1 MDEINNNNSF
11 SDYIADNKSGSS
23 FTVINTTGGSVAISI
38 VASRPIETTED
49 QTVTPGIRTESGAT
63 TADLSDRKIT
73 LTGNANASDEW
84 TFTIDDK
91 SVTVDA
97 TGALTGTAAALA
109 DAINADNSALKA
121 DFFATWSGVAIMVTR
136 RNGGE
141 EFTPSISV
149 VRDSSLADPILSG
162 TPKVTWDTSED
173 SKIFNVETPIF
184 ADLVSSKPGPT
195 TWTVTL
201 EGGSSVAVAD
211 VIDDLPATA
220 QKIMDEINNNNSFS
234 DYIADNKSGSS
245 FTVTNKTGD
254 PVAIAISVSRE
265 VTQEGSAPSTA
276 DLSSKKITLTGNANA
291 SDEWTFTIDN
301 KFVTVEATGALSG
314 TAEALADAINADN
327 SALKADFFAT
337 WSGVA
342 IMVTRRNGGE
352 EFTPSISVVRDSSL
366 ADPILSGTPKVTW
379 KQYVVFNPSAT
390 TGDSEDVWRLDID
403 GDTQRVVAG
412 RGTGTVE
419 ATRTEVANRFKTDH
433 AGSLPSNVVVRDFG
447 LYVDGGLKT
456 VTALEVYRENG
467 TPFAIGNA
475 TQTRAFAYIHATS
488 TNLPPAGD
496 LQVATDPDA
505 NPTKFYS
512 AATID
517 LRTQRYERSATITI
531 QLDDA
536 PGTQRTPLVFAPG
549 SGSGGPVDGG
559 TGHDVAEEL
568 AAALGA
574 TLDHN
579 NRALSERYDV
589 VASGGKVTITEQ
601 KPGLDPFQLRVES
614 GASFVD
620 GLFDIDKAEIMTTST
635 AVERDIY
642 NYVPVNYT
650 CNTNG
655 YLGYYNNYTCT
666 TYQGNYT
673 KVRFGTLT
681 EVVRPT
687 LSLYAVDDG
696 VETFVASDTFGD
708 TGRSVFTGGSD
719 AGSATNEDPF
729 LQHRFNSGDAGTYRI
744 KVSSYKTYTF
754 EPNND
759 PNPFSTTLL
768 VSDSFR
774 VSSRRCGFLNLFTC
788 RYPSGVNN
796 NRVITN
802 VGYDNYIR
810 ARDGFTAPIAQ
821 PVDGVVVGQ
830 NYELIISLPGHEA
843 NKSQIDLV
851 GKVVTFID
859 GDGKGEAGVIA
870 GYNAEYQTYILEG
883 SISDNVKA
891 EDTFEIT
898 TDPYTDGTTQ
908 DTFGD
913 NSPLTD
919 SYDVVLTGAPDSLVT
934 VNVSPRPT
942 RTFDSDLV
950 FDARAG
956 FGQKEEV
963 QVAVATTKA
972 TIEIDGVVEAS
983 QIWTVV
989 LRPVDSDGRPV
1000 VTPEI
1005 VSITGATSAASAAQ
1019 TLGAE
1024 VNLRT
1029 ATTGVSATVAGSIIS
1044 LTGVPVTATGLTGKF
1059 FVSTDISVSTAFTQG
1074 RGTITIDRC
1083 DSGELED
1090 RRCENGV
1097 IEPPFKTLPI
1107 TDRLAIE
1114 FGGFTQVG
1122 EIWTLKLGPAAADT
1136 YTYTARFREGPD
1148 VAAAAIAA
1156 AIAASGSYDV
1166 LVTGRVLT
1174 IARKDGVRI
1183 ADVTASVNS
1192 NVDPSTTATVQSFLE
1207 FVADGGADNAWN
1219 KRQTVWVMAV
1229 DDDFIDGGDALV
1241 FPAFEERVNA
1251 IRGPLTIQGGIPE
1264 GSEQQ
1269 INDPFGLPT
1278 ETNLLRPEGFISD
1291 SDFGVGATTVDL
1303 GALNAG
1309 DGVLVD
1315 PLADHV
1321 NATTGE
1327 RPGFDPRMDDFSYV
1341 VTFIDPVTFQ
1351 ETELDVNPDGVS
1363 ADILSLVDVE
1373 NSFDVT
1379 SFTAGDGELTFQ
1391 GTPDQGDLSDT
1402 IEWTQ
1407 ATLELTASKVHG
1419 FTDDP
1424 TITDDNDEFGEEWKL
1439 VIGTTTYTSG
1449 RLSADDASLVGA
1461 AKLLVA
1467 DINERSNYTANIAI
1481 GLLGNVRIVIQSTT
1495 PFTLGNSGAGIN
1507 VVAGHDR
1514 NGDSVTTDGAVIVSG
1529 TPVTS
1534 TAAGVKWNKAGFFFS
1549 GDYTGA
1555 WQIVVGGKTY
1565 DVNGAT
1571 NNIRSIEDLTNEF
1584 ARQIRGNQG
1593 NLAPVVSGTTVT
1605 FTSAWPGGD
1614 VPAAGIDYSI
1624 TPLNPNER
1632 VLEADQVDTLNIFHK
1647 NSPADD
1653 VGYLTEDRLTGLGLG
1668 GDAVIAGLRLD
1679 GGVTY
1684 FDVEE
1689 LDIELGQGNNRF
1701 TIDSTHEGATIITSG
1716 AGYDTFNV
1724 RSIGGHTEINT
1735 GANNDTVNVGTG
1747 VNFAADINDGVD
1759 VVKAPD
1765 FAHYADSISAI
1776 LTINGGSD
1784 RIVGSVL
1791 GPDSGTGAGPVNG
1804 YDADTKTITDTNAQN
1819 PVDIGNAV
1827 DRRRTTVDVRT
1838 QTDIGTLI
1846 VDVAIANADTAPF
1859 ADPTGNVTFIANDN
1873 FDDFDVFVFNYRL
1886 CDIDGV
1892 CARYVVSIDT
1902 DDLVNREWSGNLYS
1916 DDKSL
1921 KVNRTKYVVD
1931 LSGSTITITGGTGA
1945 GQQALIVG
1953 NTATTFE
1960 IDQAFGVA
1968 LDNTSTYEISS
1979 IGRLGDIV
1987 TIDDSGDD
1995 NDNKLTVT
2003 QNTVS
2008 GIDMPSVPEI
2018 QTILVQAN
2026 KGDYELTGIDIDGI
2040 ERTRRFEYGLDAEG
2054 FEERLR
2060 YLFGIEGIDV
2070 TAERTSTD
2078 VRYTVTFLRSQAGYN
2093 WEQIVWNEAGSNLTP
2108 NPDNSAFVKIDT
2120 ERQGRTAP
2128 IAEIQTITVTGVG
2141 GEFVLGVD
2149 GYGRGEVP
2157 SADDDL
2163 NAIVRRARSAEITF
2177 DFPVAVVDPDNPPTA
2192 AEAAVILD
2200 AATAQMAAALNQL
2213 VGFTG
2218 ITVTATRAN
2227 VGDPTENIIYTVTFG
2242 GAETGQNPPAL
2253 RWLES
2258 EDNTKLVTAEGEEAP
2273 NARVDTVTD
2282 MRGKKLNNQQ
2292 TLTIDA
2298 TGGTFTLAFDINGD
2312 GIITPD
2318 EITDEIAHDVKADSR
2333 TCPRG
2338 DTTCFSARCQTVA
2351 LSCYL
2356 ETILNPNNSNAALPF
2371 TNNFRV
2377 SKHDNVFHITF
2388 QGDHRHLV
2396 LEAANV
2402 TDNLDGTI
2410 HLDQDRLA
2418 GVSYYGIETLNLVLG
2433 DGDDV
2438 ANIQGTSATTNLYL
2452 RNGNDRIYVSDDADV
2467 SVELSEAPTFLT
2479 GTLDDIDG
2487 LLNIRGGAGNQTL
2500 MISDEA
2506 SPDDNPDVLITDKTD
2521 AALLTDPTVPAAAGE
2536 LVFGPTQP
2544 GGLPAVA
2551 YPNTDTEIYIVG
2563 LSDGSI
2569 TFSSNKASNEPGVD
2583 DDGSYIG
2590 GITIWTGFGDDIIK
2604 IDGTHRTD
2612 GVDFRGLQTIT
2623 TLNTGLGDDVVT
2635 VTLTEPI
2642 DANAD
2647 GVIQITEAL
2656 ETDDGF
2662 FVLNTQGPFNH
2673 ELILAPDTIFEG
2685 GYDTPADTVT
2695 VTVNGVVLD
2704 PSIVFVN
2711 YGGPGEND
2719 RVLIT
2724 DSSAIRDGD
2733 EVVVIVTPPGPQVIT
2748 APSDDIITV
2757 LPAGT
2762 FTNFDAVTVTIG
2774 GEELDTAEF
2783 TVDVENDQVI
2793 IPDSLISQGDA
2804 VVISVD
2810 ANDVITDFPF
2820 VGGSDALDLALE
2832 PGSVDAVSV
2841 VTVITNG
2848 MVLDPALFTVDTGT
2862 GVITVVDDALI
2873 SESDDVIVLVSNAP
2887 TTFTG
2892 PQAVDPDIDTVNA
2905 AGSTLPLIIFGGQG
2919 SDTIKGGSSE
2929 NIIFGDRGRVLVH
2942 SIPPGEVDDALIA
2955 DLAQEVRDQF
2965 TDTEL
2970 ATIEELA
2977 LAELTE
2983 AELAALSSIKRAD
2996 LIDAA
3001 IDAAALPAAQAAFDA
3016 LTADELEALTYAKLA
3031 EFEDRAETVL
3041 GHGGPGDRT
3050 STFAIDPT
3058 YAYSIDPRIGDGD
3071 TIISQGADDIIVG
3084 GRGHCDTHDSALP
3097 CVDVVDDINAGGGNN
3112 IVLGDSG
3119 RLGFADGLITS
3130 AVSLAPAVGGPDTIS
3145 STGGVD
3151 IVIGGDGGD
3160 TVQTGD
3166 GNDIVLGDNGFALFD
3181 HRTVAGVD
3189 TSVLREIAST
3199 DTDIGGIDEIIVGQG
3214 DDVVIAGGGGDRVN
3228 YTLDAG
3234 EFVAT
3239 DTGDDVVIG
3248 DNGNAE
3254 FDTTTGESVIDFIET
3269 IAPEHGGDDLIFV
3282 GEGAD
3287 VVLGGSGSDVI
3298 DAGLGNYED
3307 VVLGDN
3313 GIADFD
3319 VLIPE
3324 GGTDKV
3330 SVLSEVTSTAVGT
3343 GGDDTIIT
3351 GDGAD
3356 YVIAGVGDDK
3366 VNVGVTAPDFGDDVV
3381 IGDNGHVDF
3390 DTTTGESVI
3399 DFIETIAP
3407 EHGGDDLIFVGEGA
3421 DVVLGGSGAD
3431 TIDAGLGNYEDVVL
3445 GDNGDC

>member
-1 MDEINNNNSF
+1 M
-11 SDYIADNKSGSS
+11 
-23 FTVINTTGGSVAISI
+23 
-38 VASRPIETTED
+38 
-49 QTVTPGIRTESGAT
+49 
-63 TADLSDRKIT
+63 SDRKIT

-97 TGALTGTAAALA
+97 TGDLTGTAAALA
-109 DAINADNSALKA
+109 DAINADNSALKD
-121 DFFATWSGVAIMVTR
+121 DFFATSSGVAIMVTR
-136 RNGGE
+136 RNSGE

-162 TPKVTWDTSED
+162 TPKVTWDTSAN

-220 QKIMDEINNNNSFS
+220 QKIMDAINNNNSFS

-245 FTVTNKTGD
+245 FTVTNTTGD

-403 GDTQRVVAG
+403 SATQRVVAG
-412 RGTGTVE
+412 LGTGTVE
-419 ATRTEVANRFKTDH
+419 ATRTAVANRFKTDH
-433 AGSLPSNVVVRDFG
+433 AGQLPSNVVVRDFG
-447 LYVDGGLKT
+447 LYVDGGLTT
-456 VTALEVYRENG
+456 VTALEVYKTDG

-496 LQVATDPDA
+496 LEEAIDPDA

-531 QLDDA
+531 QLDGT
-536 PGTQRTPLVFAPG
+536 PGTPRTPLVFAPG

-1514 NGDSVTTDGAVIVSG
+1514 NGASVTTDGAVIVSG

-2704 PSIVFVN
+2704 PSIAFVN

-2774 GEELDTAEF
+2774 GVELDTAEF

-3282 GEGAD
+3282 GEGDD
-3287 VVLGGSGSDVI
+3287 VVLGGSGADTI

-3390 DTTTGESVI
+3390 DTTTGESVMSC
-3399 DFIETIAP
+3399 
-3407 EHGGDDLIFVGEGA
+3407 HRNHR
-3421 DVVLGGSGAD
+3421 S
-3431 TIDAGLGNYEDVVL
+3431 
-3445 GDNGDC
+3445 